1 MRQLARHLS
10 TSPTVVTSHA
20 AGPIAVL
27 SVDDGKAN
35 AFTQPMV
42 EQLNSALDDCTD
54 AGADMAE
61 HEFITA
67 VLERA
72 DCDLLLDVNNVFV
85 NSINAG
91 YDPVAFLD
99 RLPLERVRY
108 LHVAGH
114 WTEDD
119 NLRIDTH
126 GAPVCD
132 EVFALLDA
140 VYARLG
146 PVPTLLERDFNIPPW
161 PELHAEMMAVEARR
175 RAVLPEAAKLAR

>member
-1 MRQLARHLS
+1 MPIPFTEEAVDYVAARVRRVQELLDRRIALENVS
-10 TSPTVVTSHA
+10 YYA
-20 AGPIAVL
+20 AP
-27 SVDDGKAN
+27 
-35 AFTQPMV
+35 
-42 EQLNSALDDCTD
+42 
-54 AGADMAE
+54 GADMAE

-161 PELHAEMMAVEARR
+161 PELHAEMMAIEARR
-175 RAVLPEAAKLAR
+175 RAVLPEAEKLAR